1 MEQVQV
7 EISGQLPMEP
17 LLLEQL
23 KVLELILEKLQ
34 VEILEQV
41 QVENLLPQPQLLLQ
55 QLNLDLELEKVK
67 LLDFL
72 EMQPFFQ
79 PKVLDL
85 VQEKLQD
92 LVLQKEL
99 ISQQEQELILR
110 PEILLQ
116 QQKLVLLNLDLEQ
129 EKVPEMQLDLI

>member
-1 MEQVQV
+1 M
-7 EISGQLPMEP
+7 
-17 LLLEQL
+17 
-23 KVLELILEKLQ
+23 
-34 VEILEQV
+34 
-41 QVENLLPQPQLLLQ
+41 ENLLPQPQLLLQ
-55 QLNLDLELEKVK
+55 QLNLDLELEKVEP
-67 LLDFL
+67 LDFL

-116 QQKLVLLNLDLEQ
+116 QQKLVLLNLDLDP